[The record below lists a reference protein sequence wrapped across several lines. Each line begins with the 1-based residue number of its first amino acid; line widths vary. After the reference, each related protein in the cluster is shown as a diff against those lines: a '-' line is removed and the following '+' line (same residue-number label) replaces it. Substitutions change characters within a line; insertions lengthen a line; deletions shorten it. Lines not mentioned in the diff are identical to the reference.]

1 MYLGN
6 SIDNDCIKL
15 LYENLSNI
23 RNITDLIIE
32 DTYEYYY
39 KIDDIKDVYQ
49 NLKFTPK
56 LTKLYVRSINF
67 YIDIHYDDDDDFFN
81 YLNYIPNLKIISYFY
96 LTIDIDEISI
106 LFKNRE

>member
-6 SIDNDCIKL
+6 SIDTDCIKL

-32 DTYEYYY
+32 DIYRYYD
-39 KIDDIKDVYQ
+39 KIDAIKDVYQ

-56 LTKLYVRSINF
+56 LTKLYVRSIIF
-67 YIDIHYDDDDDFFN
+67 YIDIYYYYDDDLFN
-81 YLNYIPNLKIISYFY
+81 YLNYIPNLKIISYND

>member
-6 SIDNDCIKL
+6 SIDTDCIKL

-32 DTYEYYY
+32 DTYKHYY
-39 KIDDIKDVYQ
+39 KIDAIKDVYQ

-56 LTKLYVRSINF
+56 LTKLYVQSINF
-67 YIDIHYDDDDDFFN
+67 YIDIYYYDDDDFFN
-81 YLNYIPNLKIISYFY
+81 YLNYIPNLKIISYNN
-96 LTIDIDEISI
+96 LTIDIDKISI
-106 LFKNRE
+106 LFKK

>member
-6 SIDNDCIKL
+6 SIDTDCIKL

-32 DTYEYYY
+32 DTYGYYD
-39 KIDDIKDVYQ
+39 KTDDIKDVYQ

-67 YIDIHYDDDDDFFN
+67 YIDIYYYDDNDFFN
-81 YLNYIPNLKIISYFY
+81 YLNYIPNLKIISYNN